1 MTEILTFQKNI
12 SRKLAVIF
20 SLIVTSLVFLYIF
33 QFLNLNNKNF
43 AISNTQKKISQIN
56 QTNKRIE
63 IQISKQGFIEQVE
76 KFAQELDFEKI
87 NQIDYLKIGS
97 ESVAQK

>member
-20 SLIVTSLVFLYIF
+20 SLIVSSLVFLYIF

-63 IQISKQGFIEQVE
+63 IQISKQGFIEQAE

-87 NQIDYLKIGS
+87 KQIDYLKIGS

>member
-20 SLIVTSLVFLYIF
+20 SLIVSSLVFLYIF